1 MNAKEQIAAA
11 KQGFE
16 QSFAAGAFYNK
27 QTQDA
32 DHLQQILSF
41 LPLKS
46 EMRVLDLGTGSGYLA
61 FALAAAHPDIEI
73 TGLDIVE
80 QALDVNR
87 KRAAREQLANL
98 HFVSYDGM
106 DFPFADA
113 AFDLVVSR
121 YALHHFP
128 DIAHSI
134 GEVSRVLKP
143 AGSFFLSDPM
153 PNPCD
158 TSGFADAFMRLK
170 PDGHIRFYGKDDW
183 IRLCGGS
190 GMILSGGFGSI
201 IRFPRKRSAENEYET
216 LISQYP
222 REVVE
227 SYDLQIAGDEI
238 WITERVNNLL
248 FRKTT

>member
-16 QSFAAGAFYNK
+16 QSFAAGDFYNK

-32 DHLQQILSF
+32 NHLQQILSF

-46 EMRVLDLGTGSGYLA
+46 GMRVLDLGTGSGYLA

-80 QALDVNR
+80 QALDVSR

-106 DFPFADA
+106 RFPFADG
-113 AFDLVVSR
+113 AFDLVMSR

-128 DIAHSI
+128 DIRSSI
-134 GEVSRVLKP
+134 AEIGRVLTYD
-143 AGSFFLSDPM
+143 GCFFLSDPA
-153 PNPCD
+153 PNACD
-158 TSGFADAFMRLK
+158 TAGFADAFMQVK
-170 PDGHIRFYGKDDW
+170 QDGHIRFYAAGEWDA
-183 IRLCGGS
+183 LCGEQ
-190 GMILSGGFGSI
+190 GMQRIGAFDSK
-201 IRFPRKRSAENEYET
+201 IRFPRKNNAAYAA
-216 LISQYP
+216 LMQQYP
-222 REVVE
+222 KDITGSYEIAE
-227 SYDLQIAGDEI
+227 SGDEI
-238 WITERVNNLL
+238 WMTEQVSNLL
-248 FRKTT
+248 YQK